1 MKFRNLVLS
10 VIYILFQTTMLAD
23 NVFLHEFKT
32 TNGAVPFDKI
42 SDSDFEP
49 AINHGIK
56 MQNQEIDSIVNQSAN
71 PTFENTILAFER
83 SGKELNRVLG
93 VFYPLLSANATDSI
107 IAISNKIAPVLSA
120 HSNGIYLNG
129 KLWQRVKFVKEHFDA
144 SKHDAEDA
152 MLLDKT
158 YDAFIRNGAGLNATD
173 GARYKELCLKLTNL
187 QLKFDENSLKATNA
201 YELWL
206 DESDLAGL
214 PQSAVSAAKA
224 AAAEKNDNKRYLI
237 TLHAPSYTAFM
248 KYSSRRDLREKLYK
262 AYNTQCTSGEFSNM
276 EIINDIANTRLEIA
290 HILGSK
296 NYAEYHLKDMMAQNQ
311 ETVYD
316 MLNKLRAAY
325 APRQKSDMAAL
336 CKFASKLENK
346 PVVIKPWDYAYYS
359 NKLKESQFEIN
370 DEELRPYFELNK
382 VINGVFGLAHT
393 LYGLNFDENF
403 DAQVYHPE
411 VRTFNVTDSSGK
423 FMGLLYTDFFPR
435 STKQSGAWM
444 TNFREQYVDES
455 GNDIRPLVT
464 LTMNFTRPT
473 DDKPSLLTFNE
484 VTTFL
489 HEFGHA
495 LHSLLS
501 ECKYASLSGTNV
513 DRDFVELPSQFNE
526 NFAYQ
531 REFLDSFAM
540 HYKTHERI
548 PQALIDK
555 IIKSSQFGAAYSCM
569 RQLGFGFIDLAWHTI
584 SKPVSGD
591 PISFEHKALKPV
603 EVFAPI
609 EQCAISPQFGHIFSG
624 GYAAGYYGYKW
635 AEILDADV
643 FSKFKADGMFDKRT
657 SAYFKEKVLSKGG
670 TRPPMLLFE
679 DFMHRKPSIDALL
692 KRDGIKN

>member
-1 MKFRNLVLS
+1 
-10 VIYILFQTTMLAD
+10 
-23 NVFLHEFKT
+23 
-32 TNGAVPFDKI
+32 
-42 SDSDFEP
+42 
-49 AINHGIK
+49 
-56 MQNQEIDSIVNQSAN
+56 
-71 PTFENTILAFER
+71 
-83 SGKELNRVLG
+83 
-93 VFYPLLSANATDSI
+93 
-107 IAISNKIAPVLSA
+107 
-120 HSNGIYLNG
+120 
-129 KLWQRVKFVKEHFDA
+129 
-144 SKHDAEDA
+144 
-152 MLLDKT
+152 
-158 YDAFIRNGAGLNATD
+158 
-173 GARYKELCLKLTNL
+173 
-187 QLKFDENSLKATNA
+187 
-201 YELWL
+201 
-206 DESDLAGL
+206 
-214 PQSAVSAAKA
+214 
-224 AAAEKNDNKRYLI
+224 
-237 TLHAPSYTAFM
+237 
-248 KYSSRRDLREKLYK
+248 
-262 AYNTQCTSGEFSNM
+262 
-276 EIINDIANTRLEIA
+276 
-290 HILGSK
+290 
-296 NYAEYHLKDMMAQNQ
+296 
-311 ETVYD
+311 

-657 SAYFKEKVLSKGG
+657 SADFKEKVLSKGG

-692 KRDGIKN
+692 KREGIKN